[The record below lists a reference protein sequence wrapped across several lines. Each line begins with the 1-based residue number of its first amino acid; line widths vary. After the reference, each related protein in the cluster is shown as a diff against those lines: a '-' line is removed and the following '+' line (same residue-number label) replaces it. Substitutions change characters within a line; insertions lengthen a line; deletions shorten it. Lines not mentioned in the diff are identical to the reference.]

1 MSHLIQKQ
9 PKNKAN
15 LGLFPGLRPCVL
27 CTLVFAHLW
36 LPENKANFGLLPEP
50 DRKLVV
56 RLSRPRWDRVAGS
69 GIVHGNILPE
79 DLVLSHVN
87 DEVAVLE
94 VVEAVQGLG
103 PVVELVRHALRIELA
118 TIQRVELVVMA
129 PGPGHNRGNRLAIN
143 DAGEALI
150 VMYVAG
156 EDEVWNPACSL
167 SRLFDNRL
175 EILAAGVMPV
185 GGIDWVVQ

>member
-56 RLSRPRWDRVAGS
+56 GLSRPRWDRVACP
-69 GIVHGNILPE
+69 GIVHGNILPQ
-79 DLVLSHVN
+79 DLILSHIKK
-87 DEVAVLE
+87 EVAVLE
-94 VVEAVQGLG
+94 VIEAIQGLG
-103 PVVELVRHALRIELA
+103 TVVELVRHPLRIELA
-118 TIQRVELVVMA
+118 TIQRVELVVIA
-129 PGPGHNRGNRLAIN
+129 SGPG
-143 DAGEALI
+143 
-150 VMYVAG
+150 
-156 EDEVWNPACSL
+156 
-167 SRLFDNRL
+167 RL
-175 EILAAGVMPV
+175 EAKSTLDPV
-185 GGIDWVVQ
+185 T